1 MYKGMPEMMEL
12 ADERQQKSKQNKN
25 EYSDRS
31 IMRVLLPVHIGNY
44 DRPTNQPT
52 NWPNDDDTSYKTA
65 LNVCGV
71 IENTFLIPNLVYED
85 LI

>member
-31 IMRVLLPVHIGNY
+31 IMRVLLSVHIVNY

-52 NWPNDDDTSYKTA
+52 DQTTTTQ
-65 LNVCGV
+65 V
-71 IENTFLIPNLVYED
+71 IKQLSMFVVLLKILF
-85 LI
+85 